1 MVNLKLVINNIK
13 CIYFTPI
20 RCFGNFMFH
29 YLLIYI
35 AVISSITISI
45 TIISHRLVTLSVIKG
60 IPSASELAS
69 AAAFKHITD
78 GVTEELSEDTLIF
91 MNSGSNNDGSV
102 VYGSFVVPKLAAGS
116 ERALKVGAKVASPS
130 SFRWSRLRTTSIG
143 NVSSSLPLF
152 M

>member
-1 MVNLKLVINNIK
+1 MVNLKLVINNIN

-78 GVTEELSEDTLIF
+78 GITEELSEDTLIF

-116 ERALKVGAKVASPS
+116 ERALKVGAKVASPG
-130 SFRWSRLRTTSIG
+130 SFTWSRLRTTSIG

>member
-1 MVNLKLVINNIK
+1 M
-13 CIYFTPI
+13 
-20 RCFGNFMFH
+20 
-29 YLLIYI
+29 
-35 AVISSITISI
+35 
-45 TIISHRLVTLSVIKG
+45 IKG

-78 GVTEELSEDTLIF
+78 GITEELSEDTLIF

-102 VYGSFVVPKLAAGS
+102 VYGSFVVPKLATGS
-116 ERALKVGAKVASPS
+116 ERSLKVGAKVASPG
-130 SFRWSRLRTTSIG
+130 SFTWSRLRTTSIG

>member
-116 ERALKVGAKVASPS
+116 ERALKVGAKVASPG
-130 SFRWSRLRTTSIG
+130 SFTWSRLRTTSFG
-143 NVSSSLPLF
+143 NVISSLPLF